1 MYEEFYEFYELMDAV
16 YQIELL
22 HFKYEVIP
30 DRYLLP
36 VRGRMIR
43 IRYFLNVSG
52 FSFQWHTLLREFS
65 EWEVEISSKYFPLIN
80 KFIMISFSNY

>member
-30 DRYLLP
+30 DRYLLS
-36 VRGRMIR
+36 VRGRMISDTH
-43 IRYFLNVSG
+43 F
-52 FSFQWHTLLREFS
+52 
-65 EWEVEISSKYFPLIN
+65 
-80 KFIMISFSNY
+80 